1 MLKVPERSC
10 LPPGS
15 RIEFQKT
22 QYNKA
27 TRACRK
33 SQNAPA
39 YHPYPFPHSIKPHCV
54 LETPPRYTAVWE
66 TSPLGPVG
74 PFGHSSE
81 RLDQHLAG
89 VSSQSISAG
98 LQGRLFE
105 TQLL

>member
-1 MLKVPERSC
+1 MMKVLERPC
-10 LPPGS
+10 H
-15 RIEFQKT
+15 
-22 QYNKA
+22 A
-27 TRACRK
+27 
-33 SQNAPA
+33 
-39 YHPYPFPHSIKPHCV
+39 YPFPHSIKPHCV
-54 LETPPRYTAVWE
+54 RENLTRYTAAWE
-66 TSPLGPVG
+66 TSYLGPVG